1 MDDRDT
7 KVDDELWRDCEEQ
20 RDDRRDAE
28 NFAWWAAWLL

>member
-20 RDDRRDAE
+20 RDAIER
-28 NFAWWAAWLL
+28 AAA